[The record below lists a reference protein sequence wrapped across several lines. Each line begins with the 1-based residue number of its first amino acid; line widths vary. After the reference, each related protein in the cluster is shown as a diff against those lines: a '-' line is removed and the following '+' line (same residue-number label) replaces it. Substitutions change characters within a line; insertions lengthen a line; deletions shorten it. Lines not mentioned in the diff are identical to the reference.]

1 MPAIPKY
8 NAQYH
13 NSWGW
18 SLAIKGATDVDIAKA
33 FGITKKTLISWKY
46 TGVIDP
52 DGHKV
57 LTEFGKSLQSGKDA
71 ADSNVERAMYKRA
84 IGYEYVEE
92 ETIIEADGKGGHKPI
107 KIKKTTRNVP
117 PDTMA
122 GMYWLNNRSKNT
134 GEWAQKQTVTLDPS
148 KDLQAQMKGI
158 ADLINNPAADREI
171 PE

>member
-1 MPAIPKY
+1 MPAKLKY
-8 NAQYH
+8 NAQFH
-13 NSWGW
+13 DPWGW

-52 DGHKV
+52 NGHKV
-57 LTEFGKSLQSGKDA
+57 LTSFGQALQSGKDA
-71 ADSNVERAMYKRA
+71 ADSVVEQGLYKRA
-84 IGYEYVEE
+84 IGYDFVEE
-92 ETIIEADGKGGHKPI
+92 ETIIEADGKGGHKPL
-107 KIKKTTRNVP
+107 KIRKTTKHVP

-122 GMYWLNNRSKNT
+122 CMYWLNNRSKNT

-148 KDLQAQMKGI
+148 KDLQAQMKSI
-158 ADLINNPAADREI
+158 ADLINNPVGNREL